1 MRAVVVG
8 GGPVGMFCAMALARR
23 GDEVT
28 VVDRDP
34 GPPASGPWA
43 RRGVMQFRLPH
54 FFRPIVRQVLT
65 DNLPDVWDAVLAAGG
80 VEACPAGFPEAM
92 TGLECRRS
100 TFERAVWAGA
110 RREPRLTLRTGH
122 ADRPL
127 TRHGRVSGVV
137 VDGQS
142 VDADLVIAAGG
153 RASRFAD
160 DTRPPAEGGTCGF
173 SYVTRMYRAR
183 PGTEL
188 ASSGRPLG
196 WLYRHYQVMVF
207 PQDDR
212 TLSALIVRPTADEAL
227 APLRHNQCF
236 EAAAPLIPELAPW
249 IDPDRF
255 EPITD
260 VMAGGGLTNT
270 YRGQLDERGR
280 VAIPGL
286 FFAGDAVCTTY
297 PAAGRGVS
305 LGLRQAQALLGML
318 SVLNSG
324 LNSGLNPGRGAD
336 LRDVAERFDA
346 WCTVNIRPWY
356 DDHVYWDTTLL
367 HRLGGGDIDS
377 ETRIPS
383 DVICAAAEVDPS
395 IWPAAGPYLAMQAP
409 PSVLDP
415 VRDKARA
422 VLRSGWRPPF
432 TAGPSRGELADA
444 MAARQN
450 LIAA

>member
-23 GDEVT
+23 GDEVI

-34 GPPASGPWA
+34 GPPASGRWA
-43 RRGVMQFRLPH
+43 RRGVMQFLLPH

-65 DNLPDVWDAVLAAGG
+65 GTLPDVWDAVLAAGG
-80 VEACPAGFPEAM
+80 VEACPPGFPEAM

-100 TFERAVWAGA
+100 IFERAVWTAA
-110 RREPRLTLRTGH
+110 RREPRLAVRTGH
-122 ADRPL
+122 ADRPI
-127 TRHGRVSGVV
+127 TRNGRISGVV

-173 SYVTRMYRAR
+173 SYMARMYRAR

-188 ASSGRPLG
+188 ASRGLPMG

-227 APLRHNQCF
+227 APLRHNDCF
-236 EAAAPLIPELAPW
+236 EVAASLIPELAPW
-249 IDPDRF
+249 TDPGRF

-270 YRGQLDERGR
+270 YRGQLGEHGR

-286 FFAGDAVCTTY
+286 FFTGDAVCTTY

-305 LGLRQAQALLGML
+305 LGLRQAHALLGML
-318 SVLNSG
+318 APLH
-324 LNSGLNPGRGAD
+324 PGRRAD
-336 LRDVAERFDA
+336 LRDVSEGFDA
-346 WCTVNIRPWY
+346 WCTANIRPWY
-356 DDHVYWDTTLL
+356 EDHVHWDATLL
-367 HRLGGGDIDS
+367 HRLGGGDIDP
-377 ETRIPS
+377 EARIPS
-383 DVICAAAEVDPS
+383 DVVCAAAEVDPG
-395 IWPAAGPYLAMQAP
+395 IWPAARPFLAMQAL

-422 VLRSGWRPPF
+422 VLRTGWRPPY
-432 TAGPSRGELADA
+432 TPGPSRGELADA
-444 MAARQN
+444 CLQLQDRSAA
-450 LIAA
+450 